1 MWNAKKDF
9 LYGMALTFVHGVGSA
24 KINYLTLKFNSLE
37 DVFSLS
43 QKDLME
49 QCRLNESAAVAIANN
64 GVTFLRL
71 AERELE
77 LAENNGVR
85 ILSLYDEEYP
95 SSLVDR
101 RTDAPFFLYYKGS
114 ASLNKRII
122 ISIVGTRNMSHY
134 GKEFTQSFVA
144 DIAKMYPDALIVSGL
159 ARGVDIT
166 AHCAALE
173 NGLDTLAVMGT
184 NFSTIYPAA
193 HRRYIKDIMEN
204 GGVMSQFQYQTT
216 TDNKNFVERNRV
228 IAAIADVVI
237 VVESKGNGG
246 SMYTA
251 DWSHRYGVPLCALP
265 GDYTRVQSE
274 GCNNLIRSGKAHLIT
289 SADDVTE
296 ILSCGLT
303 SCHSYSQ
310 DHSFLRRESSI
321 PLQESQVKQ
330 IPQSSVS
337 VALNLDGDKRLIV
350 EFLSSTGPSH
360 KDIIARHLDKPIAE
374 IVDMLFDLEMDGI
387 VRETMGGAYEV
398 V

>member
-64 GVTFLRL
+64 GAAFLRL

-95 SSLVDR
+95 SSLVNR
-101 RTDAPFFLYYKGS
+101 RTDAPFFLYYKGT
-114 ASLNKRII
+114 ASLNNRII

-173 NGLDTLAVMGT
+173 NGMQTLAVMGT
-184 NFSTIYPAA
+184 NFSSIYPAE
-193 HRRYIKDIMEN
+193 HRRYTRDIMES
-204 GGVMSQFQYQTT
+204 GGLMTQYSFHTA
-216 TDNKNFVERNRV
+216 TDNKNFVDRNRI

-265 GDYTRVQSE
+265 GDYTRLQSE
-274 GCNNLIRSGKAHLIT
+274 GCNALIRSGKARLIT
-289 SADDVTE
+289 SAADVDE
-296 ILSCGLT
+296 ILSGNN
-303 SCHSYSQ
+303 
-310 DHSFLRRESSI
+310 SFRD
-321 PLQESQVKQ
+321 LQNHVIKTIAPKS
-330 IPQSSVS
+330 PQTPSMPD
-337 VALNLDGDKRLIV
+337 LNLDGDKKLIV
-350 EFLSSTGPSH
+350 EFLASAGASH

-374 IVDMLFDLEMDGI
+374 IADMLFDLEMDGV
-387 VRETMGGAYEV
+387 VRETMGGEYEV
-398 V
+398 E